1 MKEVRDISQIDY
13 GNRITIKNPADEEFC
28 LNIKK
33 NTNARICVGR
43 AGTGYRTENYLR
55 YLADHAGGDPGKA
68 GLCPGTGNCFLWM
81 ARRRLCAVRDA
92 FVYCRSDVFSY
103 GSVPGTGVHENHH
116 DGAYHEAA
124 YGLY

>member
-13 GNRITIKNPADEEFC
+13 GNRITIKNPADEEYC

-55 YLADHAGGDPGKA
+55 YLADHAAAMD
-68 GLCPGTGNCFLWM
+68 
-81 ARRRLCAVRDA
+81 AVWTEVDDSIFDEFGFFKVKTNA
-92 FVYCRSDVFSY
+92 
-103 GSVPGTGVHENHH
+103 
-116 DGAYHEAA
+116 
-124 YGLY
+124 